1 MKYSIYLLFM
11 NYLSRSIL
19 SISILL
25 ADAEIAEEKKN

>member
-1 MKYSIYLLFM
+1 MKYSIHPLFM

-25 ADAEIAEEKKN
+25 TNSEIAEEK